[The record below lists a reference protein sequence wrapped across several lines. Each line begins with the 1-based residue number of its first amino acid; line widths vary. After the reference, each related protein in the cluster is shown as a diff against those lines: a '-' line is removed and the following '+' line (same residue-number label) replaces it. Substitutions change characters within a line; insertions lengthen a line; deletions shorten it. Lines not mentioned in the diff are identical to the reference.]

1 METASA
7 TVGGIVFASEGAC
20 FPSPDWRLRPNEL
33 GRFAQKL
40 GVEMKRRSPRSG
52 DWGGWLLISFV
63 LSFREEA
70 GEDRKDGREGKERKG
85 ERMRDD

>member
-33 GRFAQKL
+33 GRFAQKF
-40 GVEMKRRSPRSG
+40 GVEMKWRSPRSG
-52 DWGGWLLISFV
+52 DWGGVAAYFICSEFQRGGGGRQERWEGRK
-63 LSFREEA
+63 REKRRADA
-70 GEDRKDGREGKERKG
+70 G
-85 ERMRDD
+85 